1 VSIHPT
7 ALVGSTPFAFRESD
21 GSPTTVSPWVAII
34 DPDVEILAYT
44 VIEAGTTRYTRVGA
58 GSRISSHVYI
68 GHDTQVGNRVW
79 IAAGAR
85 IAGVC
90 DIGDGAYIGLGA
102 MIRQY
107 VKIGAGALVGAGAV
121 VVKDVPPGHV
131 VVGNPAKFLRL
142 R

>member
-1 VSIHPT
+1 MIHPT
-7 ALVGSTPFAFRESD
+7 AIVASTPFAFRESD
-21 GSPTTVSPWVAII
+21 GEPTGPARGAEIE
-34 DPDVEILAYT
+34 PDVEILAYT
-44 VIEAGTTRYTRVGA
+44 VIEGGTTRDTFVGR

-68 GHDTQVGNRVW
+68 GHDTRIGNRVW

-85 IAGVC
+85 IAGC
-90 DIGDGAYIGLGA
+90 CEIGDGAYIGLGA

-131 VVGNPAKFLRL
+131 VVGNPARFLRM